1 MSRASS
7 SSSSNATPARAEPA
21 HVAPDKATGPKLTLA
36 VPIADGGAESARRR
50 GTTPQGPFEIAGRRV
65 RRGERLQFELPMA
78 QLYTRAPLDMTVEVI
93 HGRWQGPVLLVC
105 AGIHGDEL
113 NGIEIIRR
121 LRTLT
126 SLDRLRGTLVLVP
139 VVNLFGFLNQSRYLP
154 DRRDLNRS
162 FPGTE
167 RGSVAARTANLFFQS
182 VVARCTHVIDLHTAR
197 LSTARTCPR
206 SGRPSTSR
214 ASRRWRAASPF
225 PSSSTPG
232 SSPAAYAPRQAGS
245 ASRSSPT
252 RPARRCASTRRR
264 SSPASGAWSTSCA
277 RSTCCRPDAAARRRA
292 APYVANT
299 TSWFRSPADG
309 LFRPLARLGTQIQKG
324 ATLGV
329 VSGPFS
335 SDDTVLAAPFE
346 GIVICVSRLPLVN
359 EGDAPVPSRAL
370 PPGVGGRGRDR
381 LPRKRHRRGP
391 PFRYRV
397 RRRYRAGPP
406 MTPPPQCARP
416 SLNAHIRQDIPT
428 CWIPSTTSARGCS
441 PPS

>member
-1 MSRASS
+1 M
-7 SSSSNATPARAEPA
+7 
-21 HVAPDKATGPKLTLA
+21 APDKATGPKLTLA

-78 QLYTRAPLDMTVEVI
+78 QLYTQAPLDMPVEVI

-162 FPGTE
+162 FPGSE

-182 VVARCTHVIDLHTAR
+182 VVARCTHVIDLHTAAVNRENLPQIRAAIDQPGVEEMARGFAIPVIVNSGLIARSLRAEAGRIGIPVITYEAGEALR
-197 LSTARTCPR
+197 LDEKAIVSGVRGVVNVMRTLDML
-206 SGRPSTSR
+206 PSRRSR
-214 ASRRWRAASPF
+214 AA
-225 PSSSTPG
+225 
-232 SSPAAYAPRQAGS
+232 
-245 ASRSSPT
+245 
-252 RPARRCASTRRR
+252 
-264 SSPASGAWSTSCA
+264 
-277 RSTCCRPDAAARRRA
+277 RA

-309 LFRPLARLGTQIQKG
+309 LFRPLARLGTQIEKG

-329 VSGPFS
+329 VWGPFS

-359 EGDAPVPSRAL
+359 EGDALFHLARFRQGSEVEGEIASHESDIAEDPLFDIESV
-370 PPGVGGRGRDR
+370 DDI
-381 LPRKRHRRGP
+381 GP
-391 PFRYRV
+391 D
-397 RRRYRAGPP
+397 
-406 MTPPPQCARP
+406 PQ
-416 SLNAHIRQDIPT
+416 
-428 CWIPSTTSARGCS
+428 
-441 PPS
+441 

>member
-1 MSRASS
+1 M
-7 SSSSNATPARAEPA
+7 
-21 HVAPDKATGPKLTLA
+21 APDKATGPKLTLA
-36 VPIADGGAESARRR
+36 VSIADGGAESARRR

-78 QLYTRAPLDMTVEVI
+78 QLYTQAPLDMTVEVI

-139 VVNLFGFLNQSRYLP
+139 IVNLFGFLNQSRYLP

-162 FPGTE
+162 FPGSE

-182 VVARCTHVIDLHTAR
+182 VVARCTHVIDLHTAAVNRENLPQIRAAIDQPGVEEMARGFAIPVIVNSGLIARSLRAEAGRIGIPVITYEAGEALR
-197 LSTARTCPR
+197 LDEKAIVSGVRGVVNVMRTLDML
-206 SGRPSTSR
+206 PSRRSR
-214 ASRRWRAASPF
+214 AA
-225 PSSSTPG
+225 
-232 SSPAAYAPRQAGS
+232 
-245 ASRSSPT
+245 
-252 RPARRCASTRRR
+252 
-264 SSPASGAWSTSCA
+264 
-277 RSTCCRPDAAARRRA
+277 RA

-309 LFRPLARLGTQIQKG
+309 LFRPLARLGTQIEKG

-359 EGDAPVPSRAL
+359 EGDALFHLAR
-370 PPGVGGRGRDR
+370 
-381 LPRKRHRRGP
+381 
-391 PFRYRV
+391 FRQGSEV
-397 RRRYRAGPP
+397 EGEIASHESDIAEDPLFDIESVDDIAP
-406 MTPPPQCARP
+406 DPQ
-416 SLNAHIRQDIPT
+416 
-428 CWIPSTTSARGCS
+428 
-441 PPS
+441 

>member
-1 MSRASS
+1 M
-7 SSSSNATPARAEPA
+7 
-21 HVAPDKATGPKLTLA
+21 APDKATGPKLTLA
-36 VPIADGGAESARRR
+36 VSIADGGAESARRR

-78 QLYTRAPLDMTVEVI
+78 QLYTQAPLDMTVEVI

-162 FPGTE
+162 FPGSE

-182 VVARCTHVIDLHTAR
+182 VVARCTHVIDLHTAAVNRENLPQIRAAIDQPGVEEMARGFAIPVIVNSGLIARSLRAEAGRIGIPVITYEAGEALR
-197 LSTARTCPR
+197 LDEKAIVSGVRGVVNVMRTLDML
-206 SGRPSTSR
+206 PSRRSR
-214 ASRRWRAASPF
+214 AA
-225 PSSSTPG
+225 
-232 SSPAAYAPRQAGS
+232 
-245 ASRSSPT
+245 
-252 RPARRCASTRRR
+252 
-264 SSPASGAWSTSCA
+264 
-277 RSTCCRPDAAARRRA
+277 RA

-359 EGDAPVPSRAL
+359 EGDALFHLAR
-370 PPGVGGRGRDR
+370 
-381 LPRKRHRRGP
+381 
-391 PFRYRV
+391 FRQGSEV
-397 RRRYRAGPP
+397 EGEIASHESDIAEDPLFDIESVDDIAP
-406 MTPPPQCARP
+406 DPQ
-416 SLNAHIRQDIPT
+416 
-428 CWIPSTTSARGCS
+428 
-441 PPS
+441 

>member
-1 MSRASS
+1 M
-7 SSSSNATPARAEPA
+7 
-21 HVAPDKATGPKLTLA
+21 
-36 VPIADGGAESARRR
+36 
-50 GTTPQGPFEIAGRRV
+50 
-65 RRGERLQFELPMA
+65 
-78 QLYTRAPLDMTVEVI
+78 EVI

-162 FPGTE
+162 FPGSE

-182 VVARCTHVIDLHTAR
+182 VVARCTHVSDLHTAAVNRENLPQIRAAIDQPGVEEMARGFAIPVIVNSGLIARSLRAEAGRIGIPVITYEAGEALR
-197 LSTARTCPR
+197 LDEKAIVSGVRGVVNVMRTLDML
-206 SGRPSTSR
+206 PSRRSR
-214 ASRRWRAASPF
+214 AA
-225 PSSSTPG
+225 
-232 SSPAAYAPRQAGS
+232 
-245 ASRSSPT
+245 
-252 RPARRCASTRRR
+252 
-264 SSPASGAWSTSCA
+264 
-277 RSTCCRPDAAARRRA
+277 RA

-309 LFRPLARLGTQIQKG
+309 LFRPLARLGTQIEKG

-335 SDDTVLAAPFE
+335 ADDTVLAAPFE

-359 EGDAPVPSRAL
+359 EGDALFHLAR
-370 PPGVGGRGRDR
+370 
-381 LPRKRHRRGP
+381 
-391 PFRYRV
+391 FRQGSEV
-397 RRRYRAGPP
+397 EGEIASHESDIAEDPLFDIESVDDIAP
-406 MTPPPQCARP
+406 DPQ
-416 SLNAHIRQDIPT
+416 
-428 CWIPSTTSARGCS
+428 
-441 PPS
+441 

>member
-1 MSRASS
+1 M
-7 SSSSNATPARAEPA
+7 
-21 HVAPDKATGPKLTLA
+21 APDKATGPKLTLA

-50 GTTPQGPFEIAGRRV
+50 GATLQGPFEIAGRRV

-78 QLYTRAPLDMTVEVI
+78 QLYTQAPLDMTVEVI

-139 VVNLFGFLNQSRYLP
+139 IVNLFGFLNQSRYLP

-162 FPGTE
+162 FPGSE

-182 VVARCTHVIDLHTAR
+182 VVARCTHVIDLHTAAVNRENLPQIRAAIDQPGVEEMARGFAIPVIVNSGLIARSLRAEAGRIGIPVITYEAGEALR
-197 LSTARTCPR
+197 LDEKAIVSGVRGVVNVMRTLDML
-206 SGRPSTSR
+206 PSRRSR
-214 ASRRWRAASPF
+214 AA
-225 PSSSTPG
+225 
-232 SSPAAYAPRQAGS
+232 
-245 ASRSSPT
+245 
-252 RPARRCASTRRR
+252 
-264 SSPASGAWSTSCA
+264 
-277 RSTCCRPDAAARRRA
+277 RA

-359 EGDAPVPSRAL
+359 EGDALFHLARFRQGSEVEGEIASHESDIAEDPLFDIESV
-370 PPGVGGRGRDR
+370 DDI
-381 LPRKRHRRGP
+381 GP
-391 PFRYRV
+391 D
-397 RRRYRAGPP
+397 
-406 MTPPPQCARP
+406 PQ
-416 SLNAHIRQDIPT
+416 
-428 CWIPSTTSARGCS
+428 
-441 PPS
+441 